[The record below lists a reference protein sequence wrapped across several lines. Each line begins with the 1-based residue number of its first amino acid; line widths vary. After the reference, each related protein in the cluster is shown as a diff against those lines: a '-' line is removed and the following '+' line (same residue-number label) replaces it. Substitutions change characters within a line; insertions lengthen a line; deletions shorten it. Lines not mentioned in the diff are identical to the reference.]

1 MESVQQIIENL
12 FGGAITIDKITTIL
26 VALFAVIKSFTEWRA
41 KAKLIKADK
50 ELSSADKKIAAM
62 EKEITA
68 LKESNSYLA
77 DIIVTVFLASNT
89 LDDTVKKRIVDYSTT
104 MQKIAKIDLEPMTAK
119 LIGVIAEHIPGSSIA
134 VRKEE
139 ILTETKATEQ
149 LLDSAAEDANAMI
162 DKLGL

>member
-12 FGGAITIDKITTIL
+12 FGGAITVDKITTIL
-26 VALFAVIKSFTEWRA
+26 VAIFAVVKSFTEWRA

-50 ELSSADKKIAAM
+50 ELSSADKKISAM
-62 EKEITA
+62 QTELNK

-89 LDDTVKKRIVDYSTT
+89 LDDTVKKQIANYATT
-104 MQKIAKIDLEPMTAK
+104 MEKIAAVNLEPMTNK
-119 LIGVIAEHIPGSSIA
+119 VIDAIVQHIPGTSLA

-139 ILTETKATEQ
+139 ILTEAKATEQ
-149 LLDSAAEDANAMI
+149 LLDSAAEDANSMI